1 MDRMTPQHPH
11 RNPCRR
17 GQRLVVRNRRVVRL
31 LAAARTYLLKNPT
44 FVAGVLTGLLWFCH
58 VRSLERQMNLDCESL
73 KDRDRIEY
81 QLYKLVGSKALG
93 N

>member
-1 MDRMTPQHPH
+1 
-11 RNPCRR
+11 
-17 GQRLVVRNRRVVRL
+17 
-31 LAAARTYLLKNPT
+31 
-44 FVAGVLTGLLWFCH
+44 
-58 VRSLERQMNLDCESL
+58 MNLDCESL